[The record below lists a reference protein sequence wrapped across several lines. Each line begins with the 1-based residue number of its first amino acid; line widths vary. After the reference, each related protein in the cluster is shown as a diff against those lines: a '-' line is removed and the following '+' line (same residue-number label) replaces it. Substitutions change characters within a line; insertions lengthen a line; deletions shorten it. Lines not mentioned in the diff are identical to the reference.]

1 MELALQQAIGEFFSI
16 DQEEALRVFHGRGH
30 LYPGLEHV
38 CIDWFK
44 PLVLITAYV
53 EIVAVKELAA
63 QIIAADKLSQV
74 KSIILQ
80 KRYERGAPA
89 ELLFGDESPV
99 LIVQENKLVFEVH
112 PGTQQNAGLFL
123 DTRPLR
129 EWLQENSSEK
139 NVLNLFAYTC
149 SLSVAALAGGAVRV
163 TNVDISKPSIK
174 WGEKNHQLN
183 NQELDR
189 VKSIPYNLFR
199 SWGRIQQYGR
209 YDLVVIDPPTRQRGS
224 FDVEKN
230 YKSVLR
236 KLPKLCNVGADIIA
250 TVNSP
255 FLDANFLLDQFAASL
270 PNASFVEVIPAAP
283 EFADKYPERGLKICH
298 FKMA

>member
-1 MELALQQAIGEFFSI
+1 MEAALQQAIDEFFCI
-16 DQEEALRVFHGRGH
+16 DQKEALRIFHGRGH
-30 LYPGLEHV
+30 LYPGLEHI
-38 CIDWFK
+38 CMDWFS
-44 PLVLITAYV
+44 PLVLITAYG
-53 EIVAVKELAA
+53 EITAAEELTAL
-63 QIIAADKLSQV
+63 IIAADKLSQV
-74 KSIILQ
+74 KSIVLQ

-89 ELLFGDESPV
+89 ELLFGDELPC
-99 LIVQENKLVFEVH
+99 LIVQENNLIFEVH
-112 PGTQQNAGLFL
+112 PGMQQNAGLFL
-123 DTRPLR
+123 DTRLLR
-129 EWLQENSSEK
+129 EWLQAHSSDK

-149 SLSVAALAGGAVRV
+149 SLSVAALAGGAAQV

-183 NQELDR
+183 NQDMDR

-209 YDLVVIDPPTRQRGS
+209 YDLVVIDPPTRQHGS

-230 YKSVLR
+230 YRGVLR
-236 KLPKLCNVGADIIA
+236 KLAKMCHSGADIIA

-255 FLDANFLLDQFAASL
+255 FLDANFLLEQFSASL
-270 PNASFVEVIPAAP
+270 GNATFVEVIPAAP